1 MNYKLA
7 IFDLDGTLLD
17 TLEDLEQSLNAAL
30 LQNALPPRTLEE
42 VRRFVGNGIR
52 KLVER
57 GVPGGTDKTVTDKV
71 YNDFCIYYAKHNADY
86 TYIYNGIPE
95 LLTDLRNA
103 GCRLAVLSNKAD
115 NAVQALCNRFFKG
128 MFDMVAGAKDKI
140 PKKPAPDG
148 VLEILKALGV
158 QKEEAVYIGDSEVD
172 IETAENAGLRSVIVD
187 WGFRDRA
194 VLIARG
200 ADHLVSSCAKLKTEI
215 LNPKTF

>member
-57 GVPGGTDKTVTDKV
+57 GVPSGTDKTVTDKV

-86 TYIYNGIPE
+86 TYIYRGIPE
-95 LLTDLRNA
+95 LLDELKKN
-103 GCRLAVLSNKAD
+103 GCRLAVVSNKAD

-128 MFDMVAGAKDKI
+128 IFDMVIGAKDGI
-140 PKKPAPDG
+140 PKKPAPDS
-148 VLEILKALGV
+148 VLEILKALRV

-194 VLIARG
+194 VLVARG
-200 ADHLVSSCAKLKTEI
+200 ADRLVSSCTELKAEI
-215 LNPKTF
+215 LKPRTF